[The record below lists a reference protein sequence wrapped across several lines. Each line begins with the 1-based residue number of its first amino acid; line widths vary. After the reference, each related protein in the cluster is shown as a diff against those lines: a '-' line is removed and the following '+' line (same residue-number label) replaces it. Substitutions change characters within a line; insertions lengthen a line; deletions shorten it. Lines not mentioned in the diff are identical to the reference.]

1 MMADSPSSSSPPP
14 SAPPP
19 RNTPAASSLR
29 RRGLP
34 ARAATFIEGHSTDWA
49 QRRNSTL
56 SDSISEARNS
66 IRSSTD
72 DLFLPRVT
80 RDQDDPIASEES
92 HWHSAPLVLA
102 LLPAI
107 AGIFFRDGSSF
118 VTDVTLLVLAAIF
131 LNWSVRLPW
140 YVQTLNL
147 HPHNSRLV
155 ANTKYAGTGIA
166 QHRRFNE
173 RVIALILS
181 QKNSP
186 RLMRTKKP

>member
-1 MMADSPSSSSPPP
+1 MADPPSSSSSSPPPP

-19 RNTPAASSLR
+19 RNTPAASSLP
-29 RRGLP
+29 RRGLS
-34 ARAATFIEGHSTDWA
+34 ARAATFIEGTSNEWA

-56 SDSISEARNS
+56 SDSLSEARYS

-80 RDQDDPIASEES
+80 SDQDDPSASEES
-92 HWHSAPLVLA
+92 HWHSAPLLLA

-107 AGIFFRDGSSF
+107 AGVFFRDGSSF

-140 YVQTLNL
+140 YVQTLN
-147 HPHNSRLV
+147 PSSPIDANDMQGLV
-155 ANTKYAGTGIA
+155 SLSPSDST
-166 QHRRFNE
+166 RRG
-173 RVIALILS
+173 
-181 QKNSP
+181 
-186 RLMRTKKP
+186 